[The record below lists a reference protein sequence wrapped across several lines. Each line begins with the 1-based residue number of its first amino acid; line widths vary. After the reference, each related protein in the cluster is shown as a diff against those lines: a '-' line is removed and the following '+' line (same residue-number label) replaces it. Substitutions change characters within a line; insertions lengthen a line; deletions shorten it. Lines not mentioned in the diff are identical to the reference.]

1 MYQEYRP
8 TSFQILP
15 PVVKNLLIINGIMF
29 LANSVLQS
37 KFGFELSEYLG
48 LYFPESSKFRGY
60 QLVSHL
66 FMHGSF
72 MHVFS
77 NMFALW
83 MFGNMLEN
91 FWGSKRFLTYYLVTG
106 LGAAVVH
113 LFFTWYE
120 VDQMRGAI
128 ETYAGTANFT
138 DFKMLLDKFHG
149 YIYPDQYDY
158 FNKIY
163 TDWQVNPGDLSV
175 KQQSIEAAYSLLR
188 NKIDVPTVGASGAV
202 FGVLLAFGML
212 FPNTILYVYF
222 ALPIKAKY
230 FVALYGLFELYSGF
244 ENTPG
249 DNVAHF
255 AHLGGM
261 LFGFILIK
269 IWSKYNRKNFY

>member
-8 TSFQILP
+8 SSFQILP
-15 PVVKNLLIINGIMF
+15 PVVKNLLIINGILF
-29 LANSVLQS
+29 LATSVLQT
-37 KFGFELSEYLG
+37 KFGFELAEYLG

-72 MHVFS
+72 MHVLS

-120 VDQMRGAI
+120 VDQMRAVV
-128 ETYAGTANFT
+128 EVYASTANFS
-138 DFKMLLDKFHG
+138 DFKILLDKFQG

-212 FPNTILYVYF
+212 FPNTILYIYF

-261 LFGFILIK
+261 LFGFILLR
-269 IWSKYNRKNFY
+269 IWSKYNRKIF